1 MKKILLLLPF
11 IALFAIANAN
21 AQCQSAAAG
30 TGKACCASKMTGA
43 AKAAATDPT
52 IEQRKAEDGTVSYVR
67 KETDQAGAVRFVN
80 VQYDAASNTFVSAET
95 KAVAEGDKAGAVKKG
110 GCCAGGEKKACSPG
124 EKKACAGGTEK
135 KACAGDATQK

>member
-30 TGKACCASKMTGA
+30 TGKACCASKLTGA
-43 AKAAATDPT
+43 AKAAASDPT

-67 KETDQAGAVRFVN
+67 KETTQTGAVNFVN
-80 VQYDAASNTFVSAET
+80 VQYDAASNTFVNVAT
-95 KAVAEGDKAGAVKKG
+95 KAVAEGDKAGAAKKA
-110 GCCAGGEKKACSPG
+110 GCCAGGDKKTCSPS

-135 KACAGDATQK
+135 KACAGEATQK